1 MSDTDSF
8 IDEVTDAVRQDKL
21 WAAFKKWGW
30 IGAVIILAIVGGTA
44 WNAWQ
49 KEKTEAD
56 ARAFGDQVMA
66 AVNGDATSADL
77 AKVTPDGPGRT
88 AVLKIMQGDAAIEAG
103 KPDEAI
109 KFFDAVSAE
118 QGLPRSISDLAKLK
132 AVIAAGDKMDAAKR
146 DATLQ
151 ELATPGAPYR
161 LLAMEQQ
168 AAAAV
173 ASGDRDGAISIAQQI
188 LQDAGLT
195 PGLQQR
201 ATELIVALGGEV
213 PTQPGQTAPAPK
225 E

>member
-8 IDEVTDAVRQDKL
+8 IDEVTDAVRQDQL

-30 IGAVIILAIVGGTA
+30 VGGVVILAIVGGTG

-49 KEKTEAD
+49 NEQSQQA
-56 ARAFGDQVMA
+56 ARAFGDEVMA
-66 AVNGDATSADL
+66 AVKDKDTGTAL
-77 AKVTPDGPGRT
+77 AKITPEGPGRT
-88 AVLKIMQGDAAIEAG
+88 AILKIMQGDAAVEAG
-103 KPDEAI
+103 KPEDAL
-109 KFFDAVSAE
+109 KFYDAVSSE
-118 QGLPRSISDLAKLK
+118 QGLPRSITDLAKLK
-132 AVIAAGDKMDAAKR
+132 AVIVAGDKMDAGQR
-146 DATLQ
+146 SATLQ

-168 AAAAV
+168 AADTL
-173 ASGDRDGAISIAQQI
+173 ASGDKAGAISIAQNI

-213 PTQPGQTAPAPK
+213 PTQPGQTAPAPQ